1 MGQNSNFAD
10 FSASA
15 RKSIKRFFRNVWE
28 YTVIAFKVIG
38 LFAAVVLGLVIFITL
53 NAFAFAT
60 AMLWMPLTYWRNP
73 EWLAKKIAQGLPD
86 EPWEFFFEG
95 RYLAVLAFGWFW
107 KWLGTRTW
115 APRKQRYAFISRFGN
130 GIANYPVKTQIEFW
144 EDCDFQSNNFRCMSE
159 EARIELLKK
168 LLGTNKTET
177 IIAMMK
183 SYDKTDKG
191 RTVQSLLGAIRDCDH
206 HAYERKQVVA
216 IILTFKFDAYDLSM
230 LSNEEWEELWQLPS
244 KDVKLLVCNLRG
256 MSLNYFSRLILEKD
270 TALGDGLKVLR
281 AYWANHTF
289 SSRCISYLIGAAP
302 KRPEIIAFFKD
313 VIIRDG
319 LSQDMLQEVWA
330 TKISTFIS
338 EVEEVVAM
346 HADLEMIRGIASINL
361 SPAEQKAEN
370 ASRWASYC
378 AQRQISELAQM
389 RMSQEQYIAFK
400 HAGQKLTPSV
410 LEYMLVN
417 VSESEFLALLLREE
431 YEQLTP
437 KMRTLISTIAS
448 KQRILV
454 DVTAEKMAE
463 EPIEL

>member
-1 MGQNSNFAD
+1 MGQKINCAE
-10 FSASA
+10 FSANA
-15 RKSIKRFFRNVWE
+15 RKSIKRFFKNAGKLS
-28 YTVIAFKVIG
+28 VIILKVVG
-38 LFAAVVLGLVIFITL
+38 LFMAVVLGLSAFITL
-53 NAFAFAT
+53 NALAFAT
-60 AMLWMPLTYWRNP
+60 AMLWMPVSFLTNP
-73 EWLAKKIAQGLPD
+73 KWLAKKIDQPMAD
-86 EPWEFFFEG
+86 DPWMFFLEG
-95 RYLAVLAFGWFW
+95 RHLSVLAFGWFW
-107 KWLGTRTW
+107 RWIGTRSWTS
-115 APRKQRYAFISRFGN
+115 RKQRNEFLSRFGK
-130 GIANYPVKTQIEFW
+130 GIKEYPVRIQIEFW
-144 EDCDFQSNNFRCMSE
+144 EDSAYPENVFRCMSE
-159 EARIELLKK
+159 QARVELLKNV
-168 LLGTNKTET
+168 LLHHKMET
-177 IIAMMK
+177 VLAMLD
-183 SYDKTDKG
+183 SYGKADKG
-191 RTVQSLLGAIRDCDH
+191 RAVASLLGAIRECGP
-206 HAYERKQVVA
+206 HAYERKLTA
-216 IILTFKFDAYDLSM
+216 DIILTFKFEAYDLSM

-289 SSRCISYLIGAAP
+289 SSKCVSYLIGAAP

-437 KMRTLISTIAS
+437 KMRTLLSAVS
-448 KQRILV
+448 WKQRILV
-454 DVTAEKMAE
+454 DVTEEKRLE